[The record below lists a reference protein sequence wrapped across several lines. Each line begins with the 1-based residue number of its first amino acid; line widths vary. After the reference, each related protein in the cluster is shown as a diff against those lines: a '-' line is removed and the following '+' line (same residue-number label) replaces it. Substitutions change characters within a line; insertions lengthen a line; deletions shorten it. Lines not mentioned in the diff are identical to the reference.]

1 MAAMDAEPRP
11 DWNLSGTR
19 RLGPQADL
27 ASAFAQ
33 RAGQLGM
40 VVSRCEEAVLPVHVA
55 GLIARYRPQN
65 GCVKVLLEPTLFC
78 RASIAAVLETEAMLL
93 DPGDGDEAVFSADVG
108 ITGVAAAV
116 AETGSLV
123 CASGPRQWRG
133 LSLIPPVHVAIVR
146 ADQIVPDL
154 LDVLATQDPD
164 LPAALTLI
172 SGPSKTADIEG
183 ILITGVHGPGDVHVV
198 VTERFERPTDGAATD
213 PVHSTPGE
221 Q

>member
-1 MAAMDAEPRP
+1 MAAIGPIPRP
-11 DWNLSGTR
+11 DWDLPGTR

-27 ASAFAQ
+27 ASVFAE

-40 VVSRCEEAVLPVHVA
+40 LISRCDEAALPAHVA
-55 GLIARYRPQN
+55 GLVAQYRPLN
-65 GCVKVLLEPTLFC
+65 GGVKVLIEPSLYC
-78 RASIAAVLETEAMLL
+78 RDSIAAALEAQASLL
-93 DPGDGDEAVFSADVG
+93 DPNDGDEAVFSADVG

-123 CASGPRQWRG
+123 CTSGPQQWRG

-154 LDVLATQDPD
+154 LDVLAAANPD

-183 ILITGVHGPGDVHVV
+183 ILITGVHGPGHVHIV
-198 VTERFERPTDGAATD
+198 VTESSERPRNGAATD
-213 PVHSTPGE
+213 PVHSAPDE
-221 Q
+221 E